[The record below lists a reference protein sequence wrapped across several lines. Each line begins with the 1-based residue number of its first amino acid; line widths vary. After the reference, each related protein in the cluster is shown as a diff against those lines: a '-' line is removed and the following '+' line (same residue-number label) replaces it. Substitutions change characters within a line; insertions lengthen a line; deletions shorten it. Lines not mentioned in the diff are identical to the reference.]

1 VYALNSAAA
10 PEPKTLPANDSAL
23 LRALKAPKPAKVQAA
38 VAAAASSDAKRKQ
51 APDTAASGS
60 AEKKSRVAPPAP
72 KKSQ

>member
-1 VYALNSAAA
+1 LESAAA

-23 LRALKAPKPAKVQAA
+23 LRALKTPRAAKVQAV

-51 APDTAASGS
+51 APDSAASGS
-60 AEKKSRVAPPAP
+60 AEKKSRVTAAV